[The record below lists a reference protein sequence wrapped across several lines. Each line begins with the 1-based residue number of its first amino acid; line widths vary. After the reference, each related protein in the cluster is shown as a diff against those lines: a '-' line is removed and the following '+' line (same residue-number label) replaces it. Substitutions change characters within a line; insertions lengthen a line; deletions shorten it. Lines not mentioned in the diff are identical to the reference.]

1 MKVKKFQMGGEVAPQ
16 QAPAQ
21 GGPEEQIVQMAQ
33 EIVGQLGPEA
43 AMMLA
48 DAIVQLVNSSA
59 QQAPPAASQGQPMYQ
74 RQGGKL
80 IFKGRK

>member
-1 MKVKKFQMGGEVAPQ
+1 MKVKKLQMGGEMAPQ
-16 QAPAQ
+16 PAQTQ

-43 AMMLA
+43 SMMLA

-59 QQAPPAASQGQPMYQ
+59 QQAPPASQGQPMYQ

>member
-59 QQAPPAASQGQPMYQ
+59 QQAPPPASQGQPMYQ